1 MNKRCQLDFLL
12 EKAPVLI
19 LTVFLLSTLGIV
31 YAIIYNFSRI
41 DISAKECE
49 NIAGIMNVMA
59 ASGNNS
65 ITYSISMSGHIAVDN
80 GSVTFNGIRRQLLCD
95 AAASE
100 FDASETVYINK
111 DDGRIYLSG
120 DI

>member
-1 MNKRCQLDFLL
+1 MNKQCQLDFLL
-12 EKAPVLI
+12 EKVPVLI
-19 LTVFLLSTLGIV
+19 LTLFLLSTLGIV
-31 YAIIYNFSRI
+31 STVIYNFSSI

-59 ASGNNS
+59 ASGNS
-65 ITYSISMSGHIAVDN
+65 SVAYSISMPGHIAVGN

-100 FDASETVYINK
+100 FDASETVYISR